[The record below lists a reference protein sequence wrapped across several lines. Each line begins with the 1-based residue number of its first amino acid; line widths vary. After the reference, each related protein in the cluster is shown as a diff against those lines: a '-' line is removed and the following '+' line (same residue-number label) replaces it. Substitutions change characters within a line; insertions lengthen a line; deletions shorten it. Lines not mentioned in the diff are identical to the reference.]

1 MPAGPP
7 WPEASLGID
16 VWTSVLERARRLT
29 EQAWSASGAD
39 GLAEPRSQRVVCEP
53 VYYGP
58 DTAAAYDF
66 VASMRH
72 TEELLATADAQTAE
86 RSRRRLRVA
95 LAEHDTG
102 SCVYVGSQAWIIT
115 GRRG

>member
-1 MPAGPP
+1 M
-7 WPEASLGID
+7 D
-16 VWTSVLERARRLT
+16 VR
-29 EQAWSASGAD
+29 
-39 GLAEPRSQRVVCEP
+39 EP

-72 TEELLATADAQTAE
+72 TKELLAHPDAVTAE
-86 RSRRRLRVA
+86 RACRRLRVA

-102 SCVYVGSQAWIIT
+102 SGVYVGSRAWIIT
-115 GRRG
+115 ARRG